1 MSEKPQ
7 YQFLTGLA
15 RFVFYFVLTLAL
27 FFGAAVI
34 IFVLRGSSTETNAM
48 PDVTG
53 KYYVDVHEDLNGR
66 LQLRV
71 RLKKRAFNDRAAG
84 LVLYQSIPPGSL
96 VQPREKIELIV
107 NQPDPL
113 LKMPDLMR
121 TSIQN
126 AKASISRL
134 AGDERVYGLTLGA
147 VSEIE
152 TDEAPAGTVLAQFP
166 LAGESVTPGET
177 VYLLVAREARI
188 IPAAQAAA
196 PAMSEQDEWSGQN
209 ITILSD
215 LLSRRKIDYR
225 LGEIKA
231 PPSAAENGRVFAVRP
246 AATAGQPI
254 TLDVYLDRPEERYG
268 SGYELLEVDLDEPG
282 SCRGEVQPLI
292 QTATGE
298 LPPPRSVFATDQHG
312 DDETVSVI
320 LYRRG
325 ENRVR
330 FVCGDEVVYER
341 TLSPEYP
348 G

>member
-15 RFVFYFVLTLAL
+15 RFVFYFVVTLAL
-27 FFGAAVI
+27 FFGAAVT
-34 IFVLRGSSTETNAM
+34 IFVLRGSSTETNPM

-84 LVLYQSIPPGSL
+84 LILYQSIAPGSL

-113 LKMPDLMR
+113 LKMPDLLR

-126 AKASISRL
+126 AESSIARL
-134 AGDERVYGLTLGA
+134 AGDERVYQLTLGA

-166 LAGESVTPGET
+166 PAGQSVSPGES
-177 VYLLVAREARI
+177 VYLLVAREARK
-188 IPAAQAAA
+188 IPLSGAADLT
-196 PAMSEQDEWSGQN
+196 SWTGQN
-209 ITILSD
+209 VTILSD
-215 LLSRRKIDYR
+215 YLSRRKIDYR
-225 LGEIKA
+225 LGEIKP
-231 PPSAAENGRVFAVRP
+231 PPSATENGQVYSVEPAKNAGDPVR
-246 AATAGQPI
+246 
-254 TLDVYLDRPEERYG
+254 LNVYLDRPEERYG
-268 SGYELLEVDLDEPG
+268 SGYEVLEVSLDEPG
-282 SCRGEVQPLI
+282 SCRGEQQVLVK
-292 QTATGE
+292 TAAGE
-298 LPPPRSVFATDQHG
+298 LPQPRNIFSTVAHAE
-312 DDETVSVI
+312 DEEVSVI
-320 LYRRG
+320 LYRTG
-325 ENRVR
+325 ENRIR
-330 FVCGDEVVYER
+330 FVCGEGIVYER
-341 TLSPEYP
+341 VLGPEYP

>member
-7 YQFLTGLA
+7 YQFLTGFA

-71 RLKKRAFNDRAAG
+71 RLEKRAFNDRAAG
-84 LVLYQSIPPGSL
+84 LVLYQSIAPGSL

-126 AKASISRL
+126 AKSSIARL
-134 AGDERVYGLTLGA
+134 AGDERVYALTLGA

-166 LAGESVTPGET
+166 PAGESVSPGEA
-177 VYLLVAREARI
+177 VYLLVARQAREV
-188 IPAAQAAA
+188 PLAVVTAE
-196 PAMSEQDEWSGQN
+196 EQSRWVGQN
-209 ITILSD
+209 VTILTEY
-215 LLSRRKIDYR
+215 LSRRNIDYR
-225 LGEIKA
+225 LGDIQA
-231 PPSAAENGRVFAVRP
+231 PPSRAQNGQVYGVQPAVPSGEPFR
-246 AATAGQPI
+246 
-254 TLDVYLDRPEERYG
+254 LDVYFDPPEERYG
-268 SGYELLEVDLDEPG
+268 SGYEMLEVDLDEAG
-282 SCRGEVQPLI
+282 SCRGEI
-292 QTATGE
+292 QALSETDAGE
-298 LPPPRSVFATDQHG
+298 LPPPRSVFATKTHAE
-312 DDETVSVI
+312 DETVSVI

-330 FVCGDEVVYER
+330 FSCGDEVVYER
-341 TLSPEYP
+341 TFRPEFP